1 MADTFHL
8 KTKFVDAPECRFYK
22 RRTGKGKH
30 LLGIKRNGE
39 YGWEPLMDVTIELG
53 DPVPENCIAIKSYS
67 ENEGLLEYLQ
77 GLGLITKVLCYVHSG
92 YVRIPICEY
101 DSEVLDRYCADAA

>member
-1 MADTFHL
+1 MTTIVAKSVVPCRRGISRPEIAWTARRPIPL
-8 KTKFVDAPECRFYK
+8 TEKTVSVITAPE
-22 RRTGKGKH
+22 RR
-30 LLGIKRNGE
+30 
-39 YGWEPLMDVTIELG
+39 
-53 DPVPENCIAIKSYS
+53 PENCIAIKSHS

-101 DSEVLDRYCADAA
+101 DHEVLDRYCADAA

>member
-8 KTKFVDAPECRFYK
+8 KTKFIDAPECRFYK
-22 RRTGKGKH
+22 KHRGKGKY

-39 YGWEPLMDVTIELG
+39 YGWEPLMNMTIELG

-77 GLGLITKVLCYVHSG
+77 GLGLITKVICYVNSG

-101 DSEVLDRYCADAA
+101 DPDVLNRYCDAAA